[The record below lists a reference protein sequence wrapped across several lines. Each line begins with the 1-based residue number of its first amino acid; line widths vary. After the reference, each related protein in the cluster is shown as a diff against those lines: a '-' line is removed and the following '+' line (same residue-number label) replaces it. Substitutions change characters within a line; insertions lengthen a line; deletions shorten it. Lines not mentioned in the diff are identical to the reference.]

1 MTTDS
6 LRAVFNW
13 DFVSAMSGA
22 SVAVIAVANTLGS
35 LADGRRLGR
44 LKVSRAWAAFIAAM
58 VLTVYAA
65 YLGGWS
71 WHPGRLLE
79 VLAYGV
85 VLFCVAAGMH
95 QSVFAVARRLPPA
108 RGAGPPGGAAGPSAG
123 APGGGGWWASWF

>member
-1 MTTDS
+1 MSTET
-6 LRAVFNW
+6 LHAVFNW
-13 DFVSAMSGA
+13 DFVSAMTSA

-35 LADGRRLGR
+35 LADGRRLGK

-58 VLTVYAA
+58 VLTGYAA

-79 VLAYGV
+79 VLAHGV

-95 QSVFAVARRLPPA
+95 QSVFAIARRLPSGG
-108 RGAGPPGGAAGPSAG
+108 GAGPAPSATGPSA
-123 APGGGGWWASWF
+123 APAPSGGWWAAWF